1 MCWDSPVRGL
11 RTTRR
16 DREPPNSRNEVYD
29 GQAAGHRQP
38 GTAGVGRK
46 IRT

>member
-1 MCWDSPVRGL
+1 MCWDPLITGL

-16 DREPPNSRNEVYD
+16 GREPPNSRKKVYE
-29 GQAAGHRQP
+29 GQPPGHGQP
-38 GTAGVGRK
+38 GAAGVGRK

>member
-1 MCWDSPVRGL
+1 MCWDPLVRGL

-16 DREPPNSRNEVYD
+16 DREPPNSRNEVYE
-29 GQAAGHRQP
+29 GQAPGHRQR
-38 GTAGVGRK
+38 GAAGVGRK